1 MKYEVIKDC
10 IIKGESCR
18 VGTVVDLDDNL
29 AVSLMGIGRV
39 VPHDESKVENRA
51 IALDEET
58 KPKRRTRKKVEESI
72 EESSEEAGEA

>member
-18 VGTVVDLDDNL
+18 IGKIVDLDEGL

-39 VPHDESKVENRA
+39 MPHDESKVENRA

-58 KPKRRTRKKVEESI
+58 KPKRRTRKKVED
-72 EESSEEAGEA
+72 EAGEE

>member
-18 VGTVVDLDDNL
+18 SGKIVDLDDNL

-58 KPKRRTRKKVEESI
+58 KPKRRTRKKAEEP
-72 EESSEEAGEA
+72 EAGDE